1 MQFSK
6 TLLMAGILAAKST
19 QAVSLKQEAQ
29 GTDITPLQVYES
41 MISILERLKN
51 YVDTEDEKITR
62 TLQAEIASLRE
73 QVEADQELITDYE
86 A

>member
-1 MQFSK
+1 
-6 TLLMAGILAAKST
+6 MAGILAAKST
-19 QAVSLKQEAQ
+19 QAVSLKQEAE
-29 GTDITPLQVYES
+29 GTDITPLQVFES
-41 MISILERLKN
+41 MIDILISEIKGVKN